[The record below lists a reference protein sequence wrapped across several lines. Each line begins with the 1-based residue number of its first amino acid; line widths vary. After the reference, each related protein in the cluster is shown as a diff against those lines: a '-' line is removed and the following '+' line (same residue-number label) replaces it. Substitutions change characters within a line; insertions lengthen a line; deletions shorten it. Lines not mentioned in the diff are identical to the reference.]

1 MKNKW
6 EESLAAL
13 SVGQQFAYKVKD
25 DARKDK
31 IRRYAPLILLVIMT
45 MIGAVSQKDFFTWGN
60 VVNIMYQMSIPLV
73 ISVGLTYVLL
83 LGSIDLSIE
92 GSWDLLTTQTAMI
105 LVF

>member
-45 MIGAVSQKDFFTWGN
+45 MIGAVSPSKE
-60 VVNIMYQMSIPLV
+60 I
-73 ISVGLTYVLL
+73 L
-83 LGSIDLSIE
+83 LGNCSYHSHDN
-92 GSWDLLTTQTAMI
+92 
-105 LVF
+105 

>member
-45 MIGAVSQKDFFTWGN
+45 MIEIGRAHV
-60 VVNIMYQMSIPLV
+60 
-73 ISVGLTYVLL
+73 
-83 LGSIDLSIE
+83 
-92 GSWDLLTTQTAMI
+92 
-105 LVF
+105 

>member
-31 IRRYAPLILLVIMT
+31 IRRFSFQLKYLAARHILGVNMALIRNVDEPLQPLL
-45 MIGAVSQKDFFTWGN
+45 
-60 VVNIMYQMSIPLV
+60 
-73 ISVGLTYVLL
+73 
-83 LGSIDLSIE
+83 
-92 GSWDLLTTQTAMI
+92 
-105 LVF
+105 

>member
-13 SVGQQFAYKVKD
+13 SVGQQFAYKVKY

-60 VVNIMYQMSIPLV
+60 VVNIM
-73 ISVGLTYVLL
+73 
-83 LGSIDLSIE
+83 
-92 GSWDLLTTQTAMI
+92 
-105 LVF
+105 